1 MGRVPYEQ
9 RALHK
14 ERSGVPGKNS
24 ERDFVFLNIPY
35 DRQFEPL
42 CLAYICGIA
51 CFGLVPRATLEIP
64 GDRRLNRIL
73 NLIKSCAVSL
83 HDLSRVQLDR
93 NKPRTPRFNM
103 PFELGVTVAREKL
116 VDRKHQWYVFETVNR
131 GAEKS
136 LSDIAG
142 TDVYVH
148 GGTIQGVLRQLSN
161 AFIRQERQ
169 PTLAQMMAV
178 YRYVRAELPSI
189 LKASGA
195 ESVFDG
201 ARTFRDVY
209 VAANLKVKGRA

>member
-1 MGRVPYEQ
+1 MP
-9 RALHK
+9 HK
-14 ERSGVPGKNS
+14 ERSGVARKS
-24 ERDFVFLNIPY
+24 SDSKFVFLNIPY

-73 NLIKSCAVSL
+73 DLIKRCGVSI
-83 HDLSRVQLDR
+83 HDLSRVQLDQ
-93 NKPRTPRFNM
+93 NKPRTPRFNV
-103 PFELGVTVAREKL
+103 PFELGLTIAREKL
-116 VDRKHQWYVFETVNR
+116 VDPKHQWYVFETVNR
-131 GAEKS
+131 RAEKS

-169 PTLAQMMAV
+169 SNLSQMLSV
-178 YRYVRAELPSI
+178 YRHVRVELPAI
-189 LKASGA
+189 LRRSGA
-195 ESVFDG
+195 RSVFDG
-201 ARTFRDVY
+201 ARTFGNVCM
-209 VAANLKVKGRA
+209 AAILWAEKMI